1 MIKALP
7 KYLILIC
14 VVLLSGYG
22 QLSAHQS
29 RGALYSLK
37 NLKGTEHTCPVITR
51 DEDAFFFKS
60 SFNTENQKYRL
71 GVPFFENEEE
81 EDDEP
86 ISLKKHFSNGNYLA
100 FISFAQN
107 SGQFTSSK
115 RVLPFNGFFSNTS
128 SSRYILF
135 QVFRI

>member
-14 VVLLSGYG
+14 VILLSGYG
-22 QLSAHQS
+22 QSSAHQS
-29 RGALYSLK
+29 RGVLNSLK
-37 NLKGTEHTCPVITR
+37 SLKGTEHVCPVISR
-51 DEDAFFFKS
+51 DEDALFFKS

-86 ISLKKHFSNGNYLA
+86 ISLKKHFSTGSYPA
-100 FISFAQN
+100 SISFAQN
-107 SGQFTSSK
+107 SGHFASSK
-115 RVLPFNGFFSNTS
+115 KVLPFNGFFSYTS
-128 SSRYILF
+128 SSRYIVF

>member
-14 VVLLSGYG
+14 VILLSGYG

-37 NLKGTEHTCPVITR
+37 NLKGTEHTCPVINR
-51 DEDAFFFKS
+51 DEDALFFKS

-86 ISLKKHFSNGNYLA
+86 ISFKKNFSNSTYSA
-100 FISFAQN
+100 FISCAQN
-107 SGQFTSSK
+107 LGHLASNK
-115 RVLPFNGFFSNTS
+115 KVLPFNWFFSYTS
-128 SSRYILF
+128 SSRYIVF

>member
-14 VVLLSGYG
+14 VILLSGYG

-29 RGALYSLK
+29 RGVLNSVK
-37 NLKGTEHTCPVITR
+37 CLKGAEHICPVISR
-51 DEDAFFFKS
+51 DEDSLFFKS

-86 ISLKKHFSNGNYLA
+86 ISLKKHFNTGCYLA
-100 FISFAQN
+100 SISFAQN
-107 SGQFTSSK
+107 SGHASSK
-115 RVLPFNGFFSNTS
+115 KVLPFNGFFSYTS
-128 SSRYILF
+128 SSRHIVF

>member
-1 MIKALP
+1 MMKALP

-14 VVLLSGYG
+14 VILLSGYG
-22 QLSAHQS
+22 QLSAHQN
-29 RGALYSLK
+29 RGILSSLK
-37 NLKGTEHTCPVITR
+37 SLKGEAHICPIIAR
-51 DEDAFFFKS
+51 DENALFFKS

-86 ISLKKHFSNGNYLA
+86 ISLKKNFSSSTYSA
-100 FISFAQN
+100 SISCAQN
-107 SGQFTSSK
+107 LGHLASNK
-115 RVLPFNGFFSNTS
+115 KVLPFNWFFSYTS
-128 SSRYILF
+128 SSRYIVF